1 MTEQTK
7 TRALKALALAKYAG
21 GENYLFPMCF
31 VCGEH
36 IFFTYMAA
44 YRQKME
50 YQFLY
55 GENVD
60 IELVRTPLTQFVNW
74 DADQRGDVKGG
85 EIFPNREYKKLLKM
99 G

>member
-7 TRALKALALAKYAG
+7 TRALKALAEAKNAG

-31 VCGEH
+31 VCGTH
-36 IFFTYMAA
+36 VFFTYMAA

-50 YQFLY
+50 YRYLY
-55 GENVD
+55 GEFVD
-60 IELVRTPLTQFVNW
+60 IELVRTPFTQFVNW
-74 DADQRGDVKGG
+74 DADQRGDVEGG
-85 EIFPNREYKKLLKM
+85 EIFPSRDYKKLLAM